1 MWSWQCPTGEGN
13 GRGCGQP
20 NMAELD
26 RTKRCRKLRLAEE
39 MEADDEDVARAIKE
53 GRREAE
59 GNGTAERESGGR

>member
-1 MWSWQCPTGEGN
+1 
-13 GRGCGQP
+13 
-20 NMAELD
+20 MAELD